1 MRNGNVPAL
10 ECADDQVERLL
21 EEGWEPRGIALL
33 TMGACHPV
41 PKERQEALGF
51 AAYWDEFS
59 SNEDV
64 FYGHVLGFKGMERR
78 AVVLC
83 LSEDGTGDRSRE
95 CLYVGL
101 SRAPDRL
108 VVVGHP
114 EGRRARRRKRSS

>member
-1 MRNGNVPAL
+1 MGNVPAL
-10 ECADDQVERLL
+10 ECADDQVERPL

-41 PKERQEALGF
+41 PNERQEAPGF

-59 SNEDV
+59 SNEVV

-95 CLYVGL
+95 RPYVGL
-101 SRAPDRL
+101 PAPL
-108 VVVGHP
+108 T
-114 EGRRARRRKRSS
+114 AS

>member
-1 MRNGNVPAL
+1 M
-10 ECADDQVERLL
+10 
-21 EEGWEPRGIALL
+21 ALL

-51 AAYWDEFS
+51 AAYWDEFW
-59 SNEDV
+59 SNEVV

-83 LSEDGTGDRSRE
+83 LSEDGTGHRSRE

-101 SRAPDRL
+101 PAPPARL
-108 VVVGHP
+108 VVVGIP
-114 EGRRARRRKRSS
+114 WFVERVGGRGVLEQLRWGEIQP